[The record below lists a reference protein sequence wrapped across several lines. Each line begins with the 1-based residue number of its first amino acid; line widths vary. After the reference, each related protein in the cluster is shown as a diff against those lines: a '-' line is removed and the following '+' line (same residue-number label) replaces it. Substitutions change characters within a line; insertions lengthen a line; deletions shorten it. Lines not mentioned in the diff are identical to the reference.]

1 MKYRT
6 VITGCGPEAF
16 EFLSKELDL
25 NFVIIFNEDA
35 PEELAE
41 LSILH
46 TKGDLLAVPVA
57 GDIMK
62 LGKNIYTITAV
73 GTEVEHTLST
83 LGHCTLAF
91 GGGAEAYRPGCIM
104 LEGPAFGK
112 EAIEVGD
119 TIEIY

>member
-1 MKYRT
+1 MKYRAT
-6 VITGCGPEAF
+6 ITGHGPEAF
-16 EFLSKELDL
+16 EFLSKALDL

-46 TKGDLLAVPVA
+46 TQEKVLAMPVP

-73 GTEVEHTLST
+73 GTEVEQLLQS
-83 LGHCTLAF
+83 A
-91 GGGAEAYRPGCIM
+91 
-104 LEGPAFGK
+104 
-112 EAIEVGD
+112 
-119 TIEIY
+119 

>member
-6 VITGCGPEAF
+6 TITGCGPEAF
-16 EFLSKELDL
+16 AFLSKELDL

-35 PEELAE
+35 P
-41 LSILH
+41 
-46 TKGDLLAVPVA
+46 
-57 GDIMK
+57 K

-73 GTEVEHTLST
+73 GTEVEQTLTT

-91 GGGAEAYRPGCIM
+91 GGATEAYRPGCIM
-104 LEGPAFGK
+104 LDGPILTK
-112 EAIEVGD
+112 EAVPVGE

>member
-1 MKYRT
+1 M
-6 VITGCGPEAF
+6 GSSP
-16 EFLSKELDL
+16 KELDL

-46 TKGDLLAVPVA
+46 TQEKVLAMPVP

-73 GTEVEHTLST
+73 GTEVEQTLTT

-91 GGGAEAYRPGCIM
+91 GGATEAYRPGCIM
-104 LEGPAFGK
+104 LDGPVLTK
-112 EAIEVGD
+112 EAVPVGE

>member
-1 MKYRT
+1 MKYRAT
-6 VITGCGPEAF
+6 ITGHGPEAF
-16 EFLSKELDL
+16 EFLSKAHDL

-46 TKGDLLAVPVA
+46 TQEKVLAMPVP

-73 GTEVEHTLST
+73 GTEVEQTLTT

-91 GGGAEAYRPGCIM
+91 GGATEAYRPGCIM
-104 LEGPAFGK
+104 LDGPILTK
-112 EAIEVGD
+112 EAVPVGE

>member
-6 VITGCGPEAF
+6 TITGCGPEAF
-16 EFLSKELDL
+16 EFLSEELDL

-46 TKGDLLAVPVA
+46 TKSDVLAMPVP

-62 LGKNIYTITAV
+62 VGKQIYTVTAV
-73 GTEVEHTLST
+73 GTEVEQTLST

-91 GGGAEAYRPGCIM
+91 GGAKEAYRPGCIM
-104 LEGPAFGK
+104 LDGPLLKK
-112 EAIEVGD
+112 EDVPVGE

>member
-1 MKYRT
+1 MKYRAT
-6 VITGCGPEAF
+6 ITGFGPEAF

-73 GTEVEHTLST
+73 GTEVEQTLST

-91 GGGAEAYRPGCIM
+91 DGAKEAYRPGCIM
-104 LEGPAFGK
+104 LDGPLLTK
-112 EAIEVGD
+112 EDVPAGE

>member
-6 VITGCGPEAF
+6 TITGCGPEAF
-16 EFLSKELDL
+16 AFLSKELDL

-46 TKGDLLAVPVA
+46 TQERVLAMPV
-57 GDIMK
+57 
-62 LGKNIYTITAV
+62 
-73 GTEVEHTLST
+73 
-83 LGHCTLAF
+83 
-91 GGGAEAYRPGCIM
+91 PGCIM
-104 LEGPAFGK
+104 LDGPVLTK
-112 EAIEVGD
+112 EAVPVGE

>member
-1 MKYRT
+1 MKYSAK
-6 VITGCGPEAF
+6 ITAFGPEAF
-16 EFLSKELDL
+16 EFLGEELDL

-35 PEELAE
+35 PAELAE

-46 TKGDLLAVPVA
+46 TIGTLAAAPAA
-57 GDIMK
+57 GDTLV
-62 LGKNIYTITAV
+62 LGKNKYKITAV

-104 LEGPAFGK
+104 LEGPLLTK
-112 EAIEVGD
+112 ESIAAGD
-119 TIEIY
+119 PIEIF

>member
-1 MKYRT
+1 MKYRAT
-6 VITGCGPEAF
+6 VTGFGPEAF